1 MSQMIRKLLKATGIL
16 LAVLV
21 VAGGVLYLF
30 GARILLDGGAS
41 PYIGFVKS
49 ADTLADEV
57 ARHRE
62 AQKQTAGKA
71 GEAGEAGAAG
81 EAGPAGDAGASP
93 DAPARPDAPASPA
106 SPASPALPASLAAW
120 TDFRGPSRDG
130 HYLGAIRTDW
140 PAAGLTPL
148 WKQPS
153 GAGYASFVSNGSSA
167 YTIEQRGPREVVA
180 AYDVMTGRE
189 RWTHEWDTRF
199 SEMLGGDGPRAT
211 PTLADGRVYALGAAG
226 ELRAIDARGGKML
239 WRTNILTDSGATNR
253 EWGMAGA
260 PLIVDGTVVVTP
272 GGPSGKSVVAY
283 DAATGKIAWS
293 ALDERTSYSSPML
306 ATIGGVRQIL
316 FFSATKVMGIT
327 PGEGRVLWEYPWVT
341 DPRVNASQP
350 VLIGD
355 NRVFV
360 STGYGK
366 GAAVIELTRSGDAFA
381 VREVWRNIRM
391 KNQFSTS
398 VLHEGH
404 LYGLDGPILACIDA
418 ATGDLKWKGGRYGY
432 GQVMLA
438 SGHLIVLTED
448 GDMALVRATPER
460 HEEITRFEVF
470 DARTWNHPAIT
481 GGILLVRNL
490 AEMAAFDL
498 RPSAPGGR

>member
-1 MSQMIRKLLKATGIL
+1 MSQMIRKLLKGAAIVVVL
-16 LAVLV
+16 LV
-21 VAGGVLYLF
+21 VAAGVLYLF
-30 GARILLDGGAS
+30 GARILLDGGAN
-41 PYIGFVKS
+41 PYVGFVRS
-49 ADTLADEV
+49 ADAQADEI
-57 ARHRE
+57 ARHRD
-62 AQKQTAGKA
+62 AQRAKA
-71 GEAGEAGAAG
+71 GEAGVAG
-81 EAGPAGDAGASP
+81 EAGPAAEAGV
-93 DAPARPDAPASPA
+93 SPA
-106 SPASPALPASLAAW
+106 SPASPALPGLPPSPGLPASPASPALPAAW
-120 TDFRGPSRDG
+120 TDFRGPARDG
-130 HYLGAIRTDW
+130 HYRGAIRTDW

-153 GAGYASFVSNGSSA
+153 GAGYASFVSDGSRA
-167 YTIEQRGPREVVA
+167 YTIEQRGPQEVVA

-189 RWTHEWDTRF
+189 LWTHGWDARF

-211 PTLADGRVYALGAAG
+211 PTLSDGRLYALGGAG
-226 ELRAIDARGGKML
+226 ELRAIDARTGRML

-253 EWGMAGA
+253 EWGMAGS

-272 GGPSGKSVVAY
+272 GGPNGESVVAY

-316 FFSATKVMGIT
+316 FFSATKVMGIA
-327 PGEGRVLWEYPWVT
+327 PVGGRVLWEYPWVT

-366 GAAVIELTRSGDAFA
+366 GAAVIELTREGDAFG

-398 VLHEGH
+398 VLHEGY
-404 LYGLDGPILACIDA
+404 LYGLDGPILACVDA

-438 SGHLIVLTED
+438 DGHLIVLTED

-460 HEEITRFEVF
+460 HEELTRFQVF
-470 DARTWNHPAIT
+470 DARTWNHPAIV

-498 RPSAPGGR
+498 RATLPGGR